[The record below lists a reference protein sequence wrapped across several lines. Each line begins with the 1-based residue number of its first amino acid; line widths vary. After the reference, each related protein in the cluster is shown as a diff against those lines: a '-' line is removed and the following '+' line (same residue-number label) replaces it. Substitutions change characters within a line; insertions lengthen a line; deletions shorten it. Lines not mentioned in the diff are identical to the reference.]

1 MPFRMGIRNKLFA
14 GFGAVILLAVAGFA
28 ANEVIASQLKAEVSE
43 LADFHVPV
51 ATAARSAMTSLMTID
66 DLGAWYVLTTDPK
79 QAEERLS
86 LYRTEVETLRGHL
99 AFVYDRTDTP
109 KERVNLDA
117 LREFLDGK
125 DGYFAG
131 NETAF
136 AMKAAGRIEE
146 ARQAYVSV
154 PFEPGIKHMQDFI
167 ASEQAQIDEIR
178 PLIRAQQTQ
187 ATVIALSVIAL
198 TLAAGIG
205 IAFFISRQIATGV
218 NKMSRAASGI
228 AQGDVRQDVTVT
240 SRDEI
245 GDMAQAFER
254 MIAYLGEM
262 AGAANEIARG
272 NLTVTVTPKSDADAL
287 GHAFVT
293 MVDGLNDTL
302 ARTTETAEH
311 LNEARLQLQQAA
323 DQAALATQE
332 VARASQQV
340 AEGTTAQA
348 DGTQRINAGVVDLT
362 AGITQVERG
371 AQTQAHAVAE
381 ATALSARVAGAAEQM
396 AAGALAAAD
405 GARSAA
411 ATADEGA
418 TLVQRTVDGMHR
430 IQETVAN
437 AANEV
442 ASLGERSREIGKIV
456 NVIQDIA
463 AQTNLLA
470 LNAAIEAARAGEQG
484 RGFAVVADEVRQ
496 LAERVAGATRE
507 IGDLIDGVQR
517 DVDASVRAMQE
528 GATEVGNGTAAA
540 GEAGASLQRI
550 LAAATAVSEQ
560 IAQVADGSQE
570 LRTSGS
576 EMAALVAEIREVVEQ
591 NAGATSQMR
600 TAVEEAAD
608 QVTSIAAVAE
618 ENSAATEQLSA
629 SAEEMT
635 AQVEELTA
643 STHELGAMAQDLRD
657 QVAAFTLRGRAAAVV
672 DLQAARGARAA

>member
-1 MPFRMGIRNKLFA
+1 MGIRNKLFA
-14 GFGAVILLAVAGFA
+14 GFGGVILLAVVGFA
-28 ANEVIASQLKAEVSE
+28 VNEYIARQLAAEVDE
-43 LADFHVPV
+43 LVNLHVP
-51 ATAARSAMTSLMTID
+51 TAAAGRQAMQTLLHVD

-79 QAEERLS
+79 QSAELIGT
-86 LYRTEVETLRGHL
+86 YRSEVEVLRGQIKQVV
-99 AFVYDRTDTP
+99 ANTDTEA
-109 KERVNLDA
+109 ERATLTELVD
-117 LREFLDGK
+117 FLEAK
-125 DGYFAG
+125 DGYLAG
-131 NETAF
+131 NDAAF
-136 AMKAAGRIEE
+136 AMKESGRIEE
-146 ARQAYVSV
+146 ARNAYVAI
-154 PFEPGIKHMQDFI
+154 PFQPALDHLQRFI
-167 ASEQAQIDEIR
+167 DSEQGQIDEIAPR
-178 PLIRAQQTQ
+178 VEAHQAQ
-187 ATVIALSVIAL
+187 ATMISLVTIAL
-198 TLAAGIG
+198 TIASGAGVAYFIARG
-205 IAFFISRQIATGV
+205 IAGGV
-218 NKMSRAASGI
+218 SKMSRAASGI
-228 AQGDVRQDVTVT
+228 ALGDVQQDVTVT

-245 GDMAQAFER
+245 GEMSQAFQG
-254 MIAYLGEM
+254 MTAYLGEM
-262 AGAANEIARG
+262 AEAANQIARG

-287 GHAFVT
+287 GHAFVS
-293 MVDGLNDTL
+293 MLDGLNDTL
-302 ARTTETAEH
+302 GRTAQTADR

-323 DQAALATQE
+323 DQAAQATQE

-348 DGTQRINAGVVDLT
+348 DGTQRINAGVVELT

-371 AQTQAHAVAE
+371 AQTQTHAVTE
-381 ATALSARVAGAAEQM
+381 ASALSARVAGAAEQM

-405 GARSAA
+405 GARGAA

-418 TLVQRTVDGMHR
+418 TLVQRTVEGMHR

-442 ASLGERSREIGKIV
+442 ASLGERSQEIGKIV

-507 IGDLIDGVQR
+507 IGDLIEGVQR
-517 DVDASVRAMQE
+517 GVDASVRAMQE

-560 IAQVADGSQE
+560 IAQIADGSQE
-570 LRTSGS
+570 LRTSGG
-576 EMAALVAEIREVVEQ
+576 EMAALVTEIREVVEQ

-600 TAVEEAAD
+600 TSVEDAAD
-608 QVTSIAAVAE
+608 QVTTIAAVAE
-618 ENSAATEQLSA
+618 ENSAATEELSA

-643 STHELGAMAQDLRD
+643 STHALGQMAQELRD
-657 QVAAFTLRGRAAAVV
+657 QVAAFRLRGASNVVALPTAERRAA
-672 DLQAARGARAA
+672 